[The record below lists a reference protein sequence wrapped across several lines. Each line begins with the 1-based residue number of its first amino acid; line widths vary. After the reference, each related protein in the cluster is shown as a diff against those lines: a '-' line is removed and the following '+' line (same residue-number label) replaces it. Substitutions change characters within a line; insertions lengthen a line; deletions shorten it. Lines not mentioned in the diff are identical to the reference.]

1 MPNRI
6 IICFV
11 ALALMSLGPLSWSD
25 KPASGPDL
33 DSGILLRVGDKPISD
48 GHTAAPEAVDWD
60 EDGKLDLLVG
70 TFNSGKVFFYQNT
83 GTAKAPVYKNAGAL
97 KAGGRDISLPS
108 G

>member
-1 MPNRI
+1 MPNRFLI
-6 IICFV
+6 FLV
-11 ALALMSLGPLSWSD
+11 ALALMSASPLSWSD
-25 KPASGPDL
+25 KAKGGPDL
-33 DSGILLRVGDKPISD
+33 ESGILLKAGGKIISD

-70 TFNSGKVFFYQNT
+70 TFSGGKVFFYQNT
-83 GTAKAPVYKNAGAL
+83 GSNKAPEYKNAGAL